1 MEHAGYREIE
11 HTADWALHVWAPTP
25 AALFVLA
32 AAGMYGLA
40 GTEFAPAPWEVIN
53 LEISGEDM
61 EDLLV
66 SFLTELLYFGEQ
78 SNQGGAKVEIPFLDE
93 LGLRAIVHL
102 APLVSRDK
110 EIKAVTYHN
119 LIINRVGQGCETIL
133 VFDV

>member
-1 MEHAGYREIE
+1 MEHAGYREID
-11 HTADWALHVWAPTP
+11 HTADWALHIWAPTP

-32 AAGMYGLA
+32 AEGMYGLA
-40 GTEFAPAPWEVIN
+40 GAEFAPAPWEEVS
-53 LEISGEDM
+53 LEINGIDM

-66 SFLTELLYFGEQ
+66 NFLTELLYFGDE
-78 SNQGGAKVEIPFLDE
+78 SNRGGAEVEIRYLDE
-93 LGLRAIVHL
+93 GCLNAIVHT

-119 LIINRVGQGCETIL
+119 LVISRTAHGFETTI